1 MDDKETRDIP
11 QPPDETVGLSLILT
25 KDGKLKVVGPVMVD
39 KMAAYGLLELAKDAI
54 RDAHRPVIIKPEHR
68 LSDFLRGQNGKR

>member
-25 KDGKLKVVGPVMVD
+25 KDGKLKVVD